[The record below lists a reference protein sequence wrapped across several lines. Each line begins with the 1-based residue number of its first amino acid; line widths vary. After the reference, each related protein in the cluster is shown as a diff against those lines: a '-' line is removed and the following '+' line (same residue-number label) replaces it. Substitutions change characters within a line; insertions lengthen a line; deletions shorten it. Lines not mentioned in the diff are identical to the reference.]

1 MTDLTRPQKVAAAQ
15 LKLKKFRNTKTKND
29 PSADSAVHANAAV
42 YFSSTSEQSAVV
54 DNNAPMKSSTLT
66 RTHSSSKPRSLAEY
80 FSGVANDDVQSKDLL
95 VSQSSFFLPTSEIPE
110 TECSAQNKSTPDS
123 GHSIQSV
130 ANSSIDVF
138 TSNPSCSY
146 MSTTMCPAEPNMP
159 VSSPKFAVPAQ
170 LSNEQQTAEVVV
182 NPRIEVDETL
192 GRTPTAA
199 TEKILQLSQQLNGIL
214 QTSEHLTTS
223 FTSSNDGLSSYSA
236 DAELSGI
243 CSAGGSDIHVQPCN
257 PVLPGHLSPES
268 ASLIQNPLTL
278 SSTAPFKL
286 PAIPSS
292 YTSSYVRELE
302 ERNVELAALLE
313 KRDRAHERTLAKLAS
328 VQEQATNAISA
339 AAVDRS
345 NFEQSA
351 NRDLSRAQEQ
361 IRVHA
366 QTIGVLVAE
375 KTEMQTKISHL
386 ERMMSERSQEIEDAN
401 EGLRGAKQHAL
412 QLDRTV
418 VQLKSELERTLNKN
432 SELVSQIERLK
443 SEIRREKSCRENLD
457 AELQEAYSRLNTR
470 GQEVTQL
477 ELNLSEVRRQLDLSQ
492 VYASQLGLSDTVSGS
507 NSVDDVCIGNER
519 YSREAWLAERNSLTN
534 RIQELEITALQA
546 SKERGRLESQYKA
559 FVAQVEQQAG
569 DLRSQLSDANKS
581 NQELQFSLES
591 SRRALREKEDEL
603 LECKHKL
610 ELTHVQQSLPVM
622 STSASVQDEQLQS
635 CVGDEDQKR
644 QICELER
651 LTAQQQ
657 CDLGRQIQE
666 LVSLK
671 EKLAAAE
678 GIIHEKNLLLADRDT
693 VLATATSERV
703 ALSRAMEQNQTL
715 KQQLLELQE
724 AFVRTSNQNMEL
736 TTDLQKQQYALKESS
751 TVQHD
756 YRGQL
761 ERLQKHCAEREAQFN
776 ELTEK
781 YKVLVRDYEQLQAL
795 HVRYDSEQVQQCA
808 TSEQPVKGEQS
819 CPISSP
825 TADFVT
831 KLVQDVQNQQLTIDS
846 LSARSELCDSLT
858 NRFKLLLSWL
868 EGQQNDNVTKT
879 NAHETKDPIELFI
892 LLEQSMKSLLSQRD
906 KEVAMQAEQNRQHM
920 VQMKQLPSLDQW
932 QLLQVAHKQ
941 LETKFLDCMRKL
953 SQASEDHAKSEAI
966 VAQLEMEASTVGE
979 YVTLFAHRRAAA
991 SRRAKARELLLTRL
1005 VEDRR
1010 RLRSRLIKMQNLIPE
1025 TQLRRPF
1032 TENCEVSAQVI
1043 SVNDYCG
1050 DEESGDTF
1058 ITEFQCLLNEIRSI
1072 SDEVETEEGY
1082 SMLSDE
1088 DVPVKQWKH
1097 EILSNNSI
1105 SSDCSTVP
1113 MLEQLR
1119 QQALQ
1124 HDCPHCQCCVGT
1136 LLEV

>member
-1 MTDLTRPQKVAAAQ
+1 M
-15 LKLKKFRNTKTKND
+15 
-29 PSADSAVHANAAV
+29 SHS
-42 YFSSTSEQSAVV
+42 
-54 DNNAPMKSSTLT
+54 APMKSSPTLT
-66 RTHSSSKPRSLAEY
+66 RTQSSSKPRSLAEY
-80 FSGVANDDVQSKDLL
+80 FNGVANDNMQSEDLL
-95 VSQSSFFLPTSEIPE
+95 VPQSSFFLPTSEIPE
-110 TECSAQNKSTPDS
+110 TESLVQNKSTVGS
-123 GHSIQSV
+123 GHSIKNV
-130 ANSSIDVF
+130 ANSSTNVF
-138 TSNPSCSY
+138 TPNPSCSH
-146 MSTTMCPAEPNMP
+146 MSTTTCPAEPNMP
-159 VSSPKFAVPAQ
+159 VSSSKFAVPAQ
-170 LSNEQQTAEVVV
+170 LFNEQQTSEVVV
-182 NPRIEVDETL
+182 NSRIEVDETL
-192 GRTPTAA
+192 GRTPTAT
-199 TEKILQLSQQLNGIL
+199 TEKMLQLSQQLNVIL

-223 FTSSNDGLSSYSA
+223 FTSSTGGLSSYSA

-243 CSAGGSDIHVQPCN
+243 CSAGGSDIHVQSCSPA
-257 PVLPGHLSPES
+257 LPGHLSSES
-268 ASLIQNPLTL
+268 ASLVQNPMTL
-278 SSTAPFKL
+278 SSTTPFKL
-286 PAIPSS
+286 PAIPSGH
-292 YTSSYVRELE
+292 TNSYVRELE

-339 AAVDRS
+339 AAIDRS

-386 ERMMSERSQEIEDAN
+386 ERMMGERSQEIEDAD
-401 EGLRGAKQHAL
+401 ERLRDARQHAL

-432 SELVSQIERLK
+432 SELVSQIGRLK

-492 VYASQLGLSDTVSGS
+492 VYASQLGLGDAETGS
-507 NSVDDVCIGNER
+507 NCVDDVCTGNEY
-519 YSREAWLAERNSLTN
+519 YSREAWLTERNSLTN

-559 FVAQVEQQAG
+559 FVAQVEQQAD

-591 SRRALREKEDEL
+591 SRRTLREKEDEL
-603 LECKHKL
+603 TECKHKL
-610 ELTHVQQSLPVM
+610 ELTHVQQPLPIM
-622 STSASVQDEQLQS
+622 STFASVQDKQLQS
-635 CVGDEDQKR
+635 YVDDEDQRR

-657 CDLGRQIQE
+657 CDLGHQVQE

-678 GIIHEKNLLLADRDT
+678 GIIHEKDLLLADRDT
-693 VLATATSERV
+693 VIATATSERV
-703 ALSRAMEQNQTL
+703 ALSRAIEQNQML
-715 KQQLLELQE
+715 KQRLLELQE

-736 TTDLQKQQYALKESS
+736 TTDLQKEQCALKESS

-756 YRGQL
+756 YREQL

-781 YKVLVRDYEQLQAL
+781 YKMLVKDYEQLQAL
-795 HVRYDSEQVQQCA
+795 NARFDCEQVQRCT

-819 CPISSP
+819 CLISSP

-858 NRFKLLLSWL
+858 NRFKLLLGWL
-868 EGQQNDNVTKT
+868 EEQRSDSVTKT
-879 NAHETKDPIELFI
+879 NAHETEDPIELFV

-906 KEVAMQAEQNRQHM
+906 KEVAMQAEKNRQHM
-920 VQMKQLPSLDQW
+920 VQMEQLPSLEQW
-932 QLLQVAHKQ
+932 QLLQVTHKQ

-1025 TQLRRPF
+1025 TQLRQPF
-1032 TENCEVSAQVI
+1032 TENCEVNAQVL
-1043 SVNDYCG
+1043 NANGYCG
-1050 DEESGDTF
+1050 GDEPGDTF
-1058 ITEFQCLLNEIRSI
+1058 VTEFRCLLNEICSK
-1072 SDEVETEEGY
+1072 SDEVETEEGF
-1082 SMLSDE
+1082 SILSDE
-1088 DVPVKQWKH
+1088 DVPVEQREH
-1097 EILSNNSI
+1097 ETLSNNS
-1105 SSDCSTVP
+1105 SSPNCSTVP

>member
-1 MTDLTRPQKVAAAQ
+1 MDLTRSQKVAAAQ
-15 LKLKKFRNTKTKND
+15 LKLKKFRNTKTKNH
-29 PSADSAVHANAAV
+29 PSADSAVHASATA
-42 YFSSTSEQSAVV
+42 YFSSTLEQSAVV
-54 DNNAPMKSSTLT
+54 DNNASMKSSPTLT
-66 RTHSSSKPRSLAEY
+66 GTQLSSKPRSLAEY
-80 FSGVANDDVQSKDLL
+80 FSDVANDDMQSEDLL

-110 TECSAQNKSTPDS
+110 TECSVRNRSTLAP
-123 GHSIQSV
+123 GHSIQNV
-130 ANSSIDVF
+130 ANSSTDVF
-138 TSNPSCSY
+138 TSNPSCSC
-146 MSTTMCPAEPNMP
+146 MSTTMCPAEPNMA

-170 LSNEQQTAEVVV
+170 SFNEQQTVEASV
-182 NPRIEVDETL
+182 NPKIVVDETL
-192 GRTPTAA
+192 GETPTAA

-223 FTSSNDGLSSYSA
+223 FTSSTGGLSSYSA
-236 DAELSGI
+236 DAELSEI
-243 CSAGGSDIHVQPCN
+243 CSAGGSDIHVQPSS
-257 PVLPGHLSPES
+257 PALPGHLRPES
-268 ASLIQNPLTL
+268 ASLIQNPLAL
-278 SSTAPFKL
+278 SSTATFRL
-286 PAIPSS
+286 PAVPSS
-292 YTSSYVRELE
+292 HTSGYVRELE

-339 AAVDRS
+339 AAIDRS

-386 ERMMSERSQEIEDAN
+386 ERMMGERSQEIEDAN
-401 EGLRGAKQHAL
+401 EGLRDAKQHAL

-418 VQLKSELERTLNKN
+418 VQLKSELERMLNKN

-457 AELQEAYSRLNTR
+457 AELQETYSRLNTR

-492 VYASQLGLSDTVSGS
+492 VYASQLGLGDAVAGS
-507 NSVDDVCIGNER
+507 NGVDDVCTGNER
-519 YSREAWLAERNSLTN
+519 YSREAWLTERNSLTN
-534 RIQELEITALQA
+534 RIQELEVTALQA

-569 DLRSQLSDANKS
+569 DLRSQLSDVNKS
-581 NQELQFSLES
+581 NQELQFSIENL
-591 SRRALREKEDEL
+591 RRALREKEDEL
-603 LECKHKL
+603 LKCKHEL
-610 ELTHVQQSLPVM
+610 ELTHVQQPLPVV
-622 STSASVQDEQLQS
+622 STSASVQDERLQS
-635 CVGDEDQKR
+635 CVDDEDQRR
-644 QICELER
+644 QIRELER

-657 CDLGRQIQE
+657 CDLEHQIQE

-678 GIIHEKNLLLADRDT
+678 GIIHEKDLLLADRDT

-715 KQQLLELQE
+715 KQRLLELQE
-724 AFVRTSNQNMEL
+724 ASVRTSNQNMEL
-736 TTDLQKQQYALKESS
+736 TTNLRKGQYALKEDS

-761 ERLQKHCAEREAQFN
+761 IQLQKHCAELEAQFN
-776 ELTEK
+776 ELTEEHK
-781 YKVLVRDYEQLQAL
+781 MLVKDYEQLQAL
-795 HVRYDSEQVQQCA
+795 IARYDCEQVQRCA
-808 TSEQPVKGEQS
+808 ISAQPVEGVQS
-819 CPISSP
+819 CPISSSA
-825 TADFVT
+825 ADFVT

-868 EGQQNDNVTKT
+868 EEQQSDNATKT
-879 NAHETKDPIELFI
+879 NAHETEDPIELFV
-892 LLEQSMKSLLSQRD
+892 LLEQSMKSLLSQRN

-920 VQMKQLPSLDQW
+920 VQMEQLPSLDQW

-941 LETKFLDCMRKL
+941 LETKFLDCMKKL

-1010 RLRSRLIKMQNLIPE
+1010 RLRSRLIKMQNLISE
-1025 TQLRRPF
+1025 TQLREPF
-1032 TENCEVSAQVI
+1032 TENCEVNAQVL
-1043 SVNDYCG
+1043 NANGYCG
-1050 DEESGDTF
+1050 GEEPGDTF
-1058 ITEFQCLLNEIRSI
+1058 IAEFQCLLNEICSK
-1072 SDEVETEEGY
+1072 SDEVETEEGF
-1082 SMLSDE
+1082 SLLTDE
-1088 DVPVKQWKH
+1088 DVQVEQRKH
-1097 EILSNNSI
+1097 EILSNNNI
-1105 SSDCSTVP
+1105 SPDCSTVP